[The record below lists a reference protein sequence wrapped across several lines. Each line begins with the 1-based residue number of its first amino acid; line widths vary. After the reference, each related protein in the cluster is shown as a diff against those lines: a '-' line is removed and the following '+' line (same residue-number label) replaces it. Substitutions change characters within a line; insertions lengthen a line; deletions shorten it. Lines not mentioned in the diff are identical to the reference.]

1 MKRLSK
7 SKRQNL
13 KSFPH
18 LKFSRSKTRKDQEC
32 YLLMNFKKD
41 FLKKIEY
48 WVLKSKSKRKN
59 DWSMKLNLKRQEW
72 KTKSSFRMQRCDKS
86 RSLDL
91 QLLPSIQLDTTR
103 KWRSWKKIQVC
114 MRMQKMMM
122 ISSRLLRMQLLKK
135 RENRK
140 NLIVWRKKSQ
150 TLTPTSKWNR
160 KSLVQL
166 KETFNF

>member
-1 MKRLSK
+1 LSK
-7 SKRQNL
+7 SKLQNL
-13 KSFPH
+13 KNFPH

-48 WVLKSKSKRKN
+48 WVLRSKNKRKN
-59 DWSMKLNLKRQEW
+59 DWSTKLNLKKLEW
-72 KTKSSFRMQRCDKS
+72 KTKSNFRMQRCDKS

-91 QLLPSIQLDTTR
+91 LQLPSIRLDTTR
-103 KWRSWKKIQVC
+103 KLKSWKKIQVC
-114 MRMQKMMM
+114 MKMRKMMM

-150 TLTPTSKWNR
+150 TLTQVSKWN
-160 KSLVQL
+160 KKNLVQL